1 MDKSLYYDPNKLLSY
16 NRILNFVIGA
26 RGIGKSY
33 GFKKHVVNRFLK
45 HGKQFIY
52 LRRYK
57 GELVKLPQWFNDIKQ
72 EFPDTEFKVKGR
84 QLFINNKLAGWGIPL
99 SAWQSEKSNA
109 YPDVETILYDEF
121 IREKDNSGY
130 LPNEV
135 PALLNFM
142 DTVFRDREN
151 VRCIG
156 MANAVT
162 IVNPFFLYF
171 GLIPNIKKR
180 YNAYESI
187 VIEIPNSEDF
197 SAARRKTKFGALID
211 GTEYGEMSLDN
222 SFTNDSSVFI
232 DKRSKDSKFQF
243 AILYNGL
250 YMGIW
255 VDVEKGLMYLSTD
268 YDPST
273 KLIFAMTTDDLNEN
287 TLLMTTWKNNY
298 YLMKLVSAFKK
309 GFLRF
314 DNQVLRNV
322 GYELFKKMHV
332 Q

>member
-109 YPDVETILYDEF
+109 YPEVETILYDEF

-222 SFTNDSSVFI
+222 TFTNDSSVFI

-268 YDPST
+268 YDPSS

>member
-16 NRILNFVIGA
+16 NRILNCCIGA

-57 GELVKLPQWFNDIKQ
+57 GELVKLPQFFNDIKN
-72 EFPDTEFKVKGR
+72 EFPNTEFKVKGR
-84 QLFINNKLAGWGIPL
+84 QLFINGKQAGWGIPL

-109 YPDVETILYDEF
+109 YPDVETILFDEF

-135 PALLNFM
+135 PALLNLM

-151 VRCIG
+151 VRCVCLS
-156 MANAVT
+156 NAVT
-162 IVNPFFLYF
+162 IVNPYFLYF

-180 YNAYESI
+180 FNAYESI
-187 VIEIPNSEDF
+187 VVEIPDSTDF
-197 SAARRKTKFGALID
+197 SNARRKTKFGALID
-211 GTEYGEMSLDN
+211 GTEYGEMALDN
-222 SFTNDSSVFI
+222 TFTNDSQVFI
-232 DKRSKDSKFQF
+232 EKRSKNSRFIF
-243 AILYNGL
+243 SLVYNKNT
-250 YMGIW
+250 YGIW
-255 VDVEKGLMYLSTD
+255 VDSDLGLMYLTNEF
-268 YDPST
+268 DPSS
-273 KLIFAMTTDDLNEN
+273 KLVFAMTTEDLDEN
-287 TLLMTTWKNNY
+287 TMLMSNWKDNY
-298 YLMKLVSAFKK
+298 YLVKMVNAFKK
-309 GFLRF
+309 GYLRF
-314 DNQVLRNV
+314 DNQVVRNLA
-322 GYELFKKMHV
+322 YELFKKMHV

>member
-57 GELVKLPQWFNDIKQ
+57 GELVKLPQWFNDIKE

-222 SFTNDSSVFI
+222 TFTNDSSVFI

-268 YDPST
+268 YDPSS

>member
-1 MDKSLYYDPNKLLSY
+1 
-16 NRILNFVIGA
+16 
-26 RGIGKSY
+26 
-33 GFKKHVVNRFLK
+33 
-45 HGKQFIY
+45 
-52 LRRYK
+52 
-57 GELVKLPQWFNDIKQ
+57 
-72 EFPDTEFKVKGR
+72 
-84 QLFINNKLAGWGIPL
+84 
-99 SAWQSEKSNA
+99 
-109 YPDVETILYDEF
+109 
-121 IREKDNSGY
+121 
-130 LPNEV
+130 
-135 PALLNFM
+135 M

-222 SFTNDSSVFI
+222 TFTNDSSVFI

>member
-151 VRCIG
+151 VRCVG

-197 SAARRKTKFGALID
+197 SAARRRTKFGTLID

-222 SFTNDSSVFI
+222 TFTNDSSVFI
-232 DKRSKDSKFQF
+232 DKRSKNSKFQF
-243 AILYNGL
+243 AIVYNGL
-250 YMGIW
+250 HMGIW

>member
-16 NRILNFVIGA
+16 NRILNCCIGA

-57 GELVKLPQWFNDIKQ
+57 GELTKLPQFFNDIKN
-72 EFPDTEFKVKGR
+72 EFPNTEFKVKGR
-84 QLFINNKLAGWGIPL
+84 QLFINGKQAGWGIPL

-109 YPDVETILYDEF
+109 YPDVETILFDEF

-151 VRCIG
+151 VRCVCLS
-156 MANAVT
+156 NAVT
-162 IVNPFFLYF
+162 IVNPYFLYF
-171 GLIPNIKKR
+171 SLIPNINKR
-180 YNAYESI
+180 FNAYDSI
-187 VIEIPNSEDF
+187 VVEIPDSKDF
-197 SAARRKTKFGALID
+197 SAARRQTKFGALID
-211 GTEYGEMSLDN
+211 GTEYGEMALDN
-222 SFTNDSSVFI
+222 NFVNDSQVFI
-232 DKRSKDSKFQF
+232 DKRSKNSRF
-243 AILYNGL
+243 ICSVVYNG
-250 YMGIW
+250 MSFGIW
-255 VDVEKGLMYLSTD
+255 VDSDIGLMFLSTE
-268 YDPST
+268 YDPSS
-273 KLIFAMTTDDLNEN
+273 KLVFAMTTEDLDEN
-287 TLLMTTWKNNY
+287 TMLMSNWKTNY
-298 YLMKLVSAFKK
+298 YLVKMVSAFKK
-309 GFLRF
+309 GYLRF
-314 DNQVLRNV
+314 DNQVVRNIA
-322 GYELFKKMHV
+322 YELFKRMHV

>member
-1 MDKSLYYDPNKLLSY
+1 MEKSLYYDPNKLLSY
-16 NRILNFVIGA
+16 NRILNCVIGS

-33 GFKKHVVNRFLK
+33 SLKKHVVNRFLK

-84 QLFINNKLAGWGIPL
+84 QLFINGKQAGWGIPL

-109 YPDVETILYDEF
+109 YPDVETILFDEF

-151 VRCIG
+151 VRCVCLS
-156 MANAVT
+156 NAVT
-162 IVNPFFLYF
+162 IVNPYFLYF
-171 GLIPNIKKR
+171 GLIPDIKKR
-180 YNAYESI
+180 FNAYESI
-187 VIEIPNSEDF
+187 VIEIPDSTDF
-197 SAARRKTKFGALID
+197 SAARRKTKFGTLID
-211 GTEYGEMSLDN
+211 GTEYGEMALDN
-222 SFTNDSSVFI
+222 TFTNDSSVFI

-255 VDVEKGLMYLSTD
+255 VDVEKGLMYLSTE

>member
-33 GFKKHVVNRFLK
+33 GFKKYVVNRFLK

-109 YPDVETILYDEF
+109 YPEVETILYDEF

-171 GLIPNIKKR
+171 GLIPNTKKR

-222 SFTNDSSVFI
+222 TFTNDSSVFI

-268 YDPST
+268 YDPSS

>member
-16 NRILNFVIGA
+16 NRILNCCIGA

-57 GELVKLPQWFNDIKQ
+57 GELTKLPQFFNDIKN
-72 EFPDTEFKVKGR
+72 EFPNTEFKVKGR
-84 QLFINNKLAGWGIPL
+84 QLFINGKQAGWGIPL

-109 YPDVETILYDEF
+109 YPDVETILFDEF

-151 VRCIG
+151 VRCICLS
-156 MANAVT
+156 NAVT
-162 IVNPFFLYF
+162 IVNPYFLYF
-171 GLIPNIKKR
+171 SLIPNINKR
-180 YNAYESI
+180 FNAYDSI
-187 VIEIPNSEDF
+187 VVEIPDSKDF
-197 SAARRKTKFGALID
+197 SAARRQTKFGALID
-211 GTEYGEMSLDN
+211 GTEYGEMALDN
-222 SFTNDSSVFI
+222 NFVNDSQVFI
-232 DKRSKDSKFQF
+232 DKRSKNSRF
-243 AILYNGL
+243 ICSVVYNG
-250 YMGIW
+250 MTFGIW
-255 VDVEKGLMYLSTD
+255 VDSDIGLMYLSTEF
-268 YDPST
+268 DPSS
-273 KLIFAMTTDDLNEN
+273 KLVFAMTTEDLDEN
-287 TLLMTTWKNNY
+287 TMLMSNWKNNY
-298 YLMKLVSAFKK
+298 YLVKMVSAFKK
-309 GFLRF
+309 GYLRF
-314 DNQVLRNV
+314 DNQVVRNIA
-322 GYELFKKMHV
+322 YELFKRMHV